1 MPAFDTT
8 PPGMGGRLKPR
19 CARHGNFTP
28 PRIAPSCPQAGVS
41 LCADE
46 VMAKQL
52 VRCFWTGGYRSPPY
66 LAVFYGESPQA
77 GLGAPSRVASRLS
90 GASSGNVFQLP
101 DVTGLGP
108 VFFKVRRGGR
118 KKPPHCVGSERA
130 FFMLLFQKFFKKFFI
145 RLIFLEM
152 TDWFRLSRSAISFCV
167 WSSIAYKVS
176 SSKSSLE
183 ILDSLLART
192 ASSMALTHAYRPGKS
207 PSSKVMESEENL
219 SNNLLL

>member
-1 MPAFDTT
+1 
-8 PPGMGGRLKPR
+8 
-19 CARHGNFTP
+19 
-28 PRIAPSCPQAGVS
+28 
-41 LCADE
+41 
-46 VMAKQL
+46 
-52 VRCFWTGGYRSPPY
+52 
-66 LAVFYGESPQA
+66 
-77 GLGAPSRVASRLS
+77 
-90 GASSGNVFQLP
+90 
-101 DVTGLGP
+101 
-108 VFFKVRRGGR
+108 
-118 KKPPHCVGSERA
+118 
-130 FFMLLFQKFFKKFFI
+130 MLLFQKFFKKFFI